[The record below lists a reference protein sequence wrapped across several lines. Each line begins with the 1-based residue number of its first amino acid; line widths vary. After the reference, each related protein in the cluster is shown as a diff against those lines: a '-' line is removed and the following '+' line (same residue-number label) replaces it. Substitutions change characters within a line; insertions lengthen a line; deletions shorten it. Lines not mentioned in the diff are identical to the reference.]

1 MAERA
6 PGGGTI
12 GLLLRRPW
20 SSAAVA
26 GLLLATALPPLHVLP
41 GILGL
46 AVPALLLRHDARHGR
61 ALAATFVF
69 AFAFALGGLWWV
81 GIAFFTDPTRY
92 AAFAVPAVLGL
103 AAAYGATVT
112 LALAPLRLLRFLP
125 PALFAF
131 AFALAWMAGELLRAS
146 PWLRFPW
153 NPLASV
159 WAVSDTTLAAIAW
172 IGVGGLGLVTAG
184 AAALAGAVV
193 EAERRQRPAPAA
205 IALLCLL
212 TVPALG
218 AWRGLAVGE
227 PADTAVR
234 VRLVQANIAQH
245 HKWDPSLM
253 AGWFRR
259 HLELTARPTQDGPP
273 KLIVWPES
281 SVPYDVEGA
290 PEVLEA
296 IAGTM
301 PPGARLAFGAD
312 RYVERDG
319 RAELTNSL
327 YLVDDRGRILDRYDK
342 VDLVP
347 FGEFLPFRRVLRRLG
362 LRALTASSIDFQ
374 PGPGRRTLVADGLP
388 PLSPLIC
395 YEAAYAGRAT
405 DGSGRA
411 EILVNI
417 TNDGWFGRSPGP
429 YQHFAMARMRA
440 VETGLPLLRAANTG
454 ISAIVDGLGRVRAS
468 LPLGATGV
476 VDGALPP
483 ALPAPPVAR
492 WPGIPFAVAAVLGI
506 LCAMVDFR
514 RGSPDEWRR
523 RAPASGPADAAR
535 DRTR

>member
-6 PGGGTI
+6 PGGGAI

-26 GLLLATALPPLHVLP
+26 GLLLAAALPPFHVLP

-69 AFAFALGGLWWV
+69 AFAFALAGLWWV
-81 GIAFFTDPTRY
+81 GISFFTDPTRY

-193 EAERRQRPAPAA
+193 EAERRRRPAPAA
-205 IALLCLL
+205 MVLLCLL
-212 TVPALG
+212 AVPALG

-227 PADTAVR
+227 PDDTAVR

-253 AGWFRR
+253 ADWFRR
-259 HLELTARPTQDGPP
+259 HLELTARATDAGPP
-273 KLIVWPES
+273 RLIVWPES

-290 PEVLEA
+290 PEVLAA
-296 IAGTM
+296 IADAM
-301 PPGARLAFGAD
+301 PRGAQLVFGAD

-327 YLVDDRGRILDRYDK
+327 YLVDDRGHILDRYDK

-347 FGEFLPFRRVLRRLG
+347 YGEFLPFRRLLRRLG
-362 LRALTASSIDFQ
+362 LRALTASSIDYQ

-388 PLSPLIC
+388 PFSPLIC

-411 EILVNI
+411 QLLVNI
-417 TNDGWFGRSPGP
+417 TNDGWFGESPGP

-440 VETGLPLLRAANTG
+440 VESGLPLLRAANTG

-468 LPLGATGV
+468 LPLGVTGV
-476 VDGALPP
+476 VDGTLPP
-483 ALPAPPVAR
+483 ALPAPPIAR
-492 WPGIPFAVAAVLGI
+492 WPALPFPVAVVLGI
-506 LCAMVDFR
+506 LCAAVDFR